1 MIKMT
6 NILALSVVL
15 LVVGCSTTKHVAS
28 YPDQDSAPASPQDVS
43 SVPEPTPKHEA
54 YSKYGNPDSYHALG
68 KQYKVWDTHLGYEE
82 EGIASWYGTKF
93 HGKRTSS
100 GEPYDMYSMTAA
112 HKNLPIPSY
121 VRVTN
126 LDNNKSTVVRVND
139 RGPFASGRIIDLSYA
154 AASKLGILNMGTGR
168 VKVEAIDATSPTTR
182 SLPTAPVIAQEPVYV
197 QVAAFAN
204 PDNAQHLAEQI
215 KTHTNKPIKIDS
227 GSSLYRVHVGPFLS
241 DSEVNAFKGLMT
253 SLNLGSGFKVLK

>member
-1 MIKMT
+1 MHKIIGLL
-6 NILALSVVL
+6 ILTL
-15 LVVGCSTTKHVAS
+15 LVGCSTTKHIAAH
-28 YPDQDSAPASPQDVS
+28 PEQDSAPASPKDVS
-43 SVPEPTPKHEA
+43 NVAEPTPKHEA
-54 YSKYGNPDSYHALG
+54 YSKYGNPDSYRALG
-68 KQYKVWDTHLGYEE
+68 KVYKVWDTHLGYAE

-154 AASKLGILNMGTGR
+154 AAAKLGILNMGTGR
-168 VKVEAIDATSPTTR
+168 VKVEAIDATAPKAR
-182 SLPTAPVIAQEPVYV
+182 LPAAPVIAQEPVYV
-197 QVAAFAN
+197 QVAAFSN
-204 PDNAQHLAEQI
+204 PDNAKTLAAQI
-215 KTHTNKPIKIDS
+215 QSHTDKPIKIES
-227 GSSLYRVHVGPFLS
+227 QSSLYRVHVGPFLS
-241 DSEVNAFKGLMT
+241 DAEINAFKGLLT
-253 SLNLGSGFKVLK
+253 SMNLGSGFKIIR